1 MKKIMVTFLLLTSI
15 LTNAEVYTIVGN
27 ANIRG
32 TVLTLAEGEELEFL
46 RSYRKKPQNSDWEA
60 MNIYAYITYGDA
72 TYVVELYPSTNDI
85 YGPCSLN
92 FNHSNNSDL
101 HVFTYKITNL
111 NNTDDSSISDS
122 KYTVSLNND
131 GTRLAIGEQ
140 QGTNTSTRVY
150 EYDDVTEAWEQLGDD
165 VE

>member
-1 MKKIMVTFLLLTSI
+1 MKKIMIIFLLLISN
-15 LTNAEVYTIVGN
+15 LTNAEVFTIVDN

-46 RSYRKKPQNSDWEA
+46 RSYRKSPHNDDWQA
-60 MNIYAYITYGDA
+60 KNIYAYITYGDA

-111 NNTDDSSISDS
+111 NNTDDSSTSDS

-150 EYDDVTEAWEQLGDD
+150 EFNDDNETWEQLGDS

>member
-1 MKKIMVTFLLLTSI
+1 MKKIMITFLLLTSI

-32 TVLTLAEGEELEFL
+32 TVLTLAEGERYVTKQAL
-46 RSYRKKPQNSDWEA
+46 RKHPSTSDW
-60 MNIYAYITYGDA
+60 YIDYLVGYVTFGDA
-72 TYVVELYPSTNDI
+72 TYTYEIRDEDYV
-85 YGPCSLN
+85 YGPCSINLN
-92 FNHSNNSDL
+92 HGNNDDC
-101 HVFTYKITNL
+101 HFMVYEIINL
-111 NNTDDSSISDS
+111 NNTDDSSTSDS
-122 KYTVSLNND
+122 KYSVSLNND

-150 EYDDVTEAWEQLGDD
+150 EYDDVTEAWEQLGDN